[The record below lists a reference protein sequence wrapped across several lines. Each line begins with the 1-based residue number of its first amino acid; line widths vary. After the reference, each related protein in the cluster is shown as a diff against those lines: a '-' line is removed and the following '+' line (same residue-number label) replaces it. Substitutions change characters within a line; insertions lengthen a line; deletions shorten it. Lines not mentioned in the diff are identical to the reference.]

1 MIEKIKNAVE
11 KNRELIL
18 EAERYIWKNPET
30 GYKEVKTS
38 KYMEENFKALG
49 YELKMADGITGFC
62 TTIDTGKEGPTLL
75 ILGELDSIICP
86 NHPDSDKETGAVHSC
101 GHNAQCAALL
111 GVAAALKEPGILDKF
126 CGKIQLCAV
135 PAEELLEIE
144 FRDNLRKKGI
154 IKYMGG
160 KSEFLSRGYF
170 DGVDVAFMVHTSA
183 WGFSVKKGSV
193 GCMAKQIIY
202 KGTPAHAGGSPWNG
216 KNALYAAN
224 CGLNAINA
232 IRETFSESDLIRVHP
247 IITSG
252 GSMVNAIPEKAVL
265 ESYVRGASFDAIC
278 RENKKVNRALCGG
291 ALSVGANV
299 EILDNPGYA
308 PLIND
313 ENLRNVTYKAAQLII
328 PEYNM
333 QMSDSVSSGSTD
345 MGDLCCVMPVV
356 HPYAGGC
363 SGRGHGDDYQIAD
376 PVAAC
381 VASAKLQVGML
392 YVLLSDDAKEAKK
405 VISEYKPM
413 FASKEDY
420 LEFLDNLTTS
430 GDRIEYTEDI
440 ATITLK

>member
-1 MIEKIKNAVE
+1 MEKDI
-11 KNRELIL
+11 
-18 EAERYIWKNPET
+18 
-30 GYKEVKTS
+30 
-38 KYMEENFKALG
+38 
-49 YELKMADGITGFC
+49 
-62 TTIDTGKEGPTLL
+62 
-75 ILGELDSIICP
+75 
-86 NHPDSDKETGAVHSC
+86 
-101 GHNAQCAALL
+101 
-111 GVAAALKEPGILDKF
+111 
-126 CGKIQLCAV
+126 
-135 PAEELLEIE
+135 
-144 FRDNLRKKGI
+144 
-154 IKYMGG
+154 
-160 KSEFLSRGYF
+160 
-170 DGVDVAFMVHTSA
+170 
-183 WGFSVKKGSV
+183 
-193 GCMAKQIIY
+193 
-202 KGTPAHAGGSPWNG
+202 
-216 KNALYAAN
+216 
-224 CGLNAINA
+224 
-232 IRETFSESDLIRVHP
+232 IRVHP

-413 FASKEDY
+413 FASKEEY